1 MQRFITILIVLL
13 LLFLAST
20 DAQAGRRSLRVD
32 FGAWTEDGFAIGSAD
47 CPGTTVSSSGVSW
60 QGFRFEADPFVPDE
74 QYLVDSYCQT
84 VAQYEDGLE
93 DFEYLNSEIFF
104 DDEAGLA
111 AKVGTNTG
119 LFPVEAIRYTFLDGD
134 RFESETRG
142 YQFAFYFFPNGI
154 TLATVYGDWT
164 SSTAVDVTIH
174 DGGQFI
180 WNGPYDG
187 EYFCFRDDE
196 DGGMEF
202 FGTWDGSLSGSDAA
216 AGCEPTSL
224 ATFTMEGDGLSQSA
238 CAFSG
243 LSDMYIDVFSWYG
256 FSGDVLFETINLPP
270 GIELDVESNPLSPPD
285 YTPVN
290 VSVGESVAPGEY
302 NFKIRGTSGDIE
314 RLLDVQV
321 VVISST
327 PGSPSIISPANNAI
341 DVSLNPSLHWTN
353 IENAS
358 SYLVELDDDPDF
370 GSIDFSA
377 NVSGTNTG
385 LGNRLNLSTNYY
397 WRVSASTLCGASE
410 KSSSGSFKT
419 VGPLILRDGF
429 EQTD

>member
-1 MQRFITILIVLL
+1 MRRFNTNLIVLL
-13 LLFLAST
+13 LLFLALT

-60 QGFRFEADPFVPDE
+60 EGFRFEADPFVPDE

-84 VAQYEDGLE
+84 VAQYEDGLQ

-104 DDEAGLA
+104 DDETGLA
-111 AKVGTNTG
+111 NKVGTNTG

-134 RFESETRG
+134 RFEFETQG

-154 TLATVYGDWT
+154 TLATVYGDWI

-187 EYFCFRDDE
+187 EYFCFRDDA

-202 FGTWDGSLSGSDAA
+202 FGVWDGSPSGSEPA
-216 AGCEPTSL
+216 AGCEPTAL
-224 ATFTMEGDGLSQSA
+224 ATFTMEGEGLSQST
-238 CAFSG
+238 CAPGDVSE
-243 LSDMYIDVFSWYG
+243 MYIDVFSQYG
-256 FSGDVLFETINLPP
+256 FSGDVFFTTVNLPP
-270 GIELDVESNPLSPPD
+270 GIQLDFEHNPLSSPD
-285 YTPVN
+285 FMR
-290 VSVGESVAPGEY
+290 VSASVDKAVVAGDY
-302 NFKIRGTSGDIE
+302 NFKIQGTSGDIE
-314 RLLDVQV
+314 RFLDVQMM
-321 VVISST
+321 VISST
-327 PGSPSIISPANNAI
+327 PASPSLIFPIDNATE
-341 DVSLNPSLHWTN
+341 VALNPGLSWTS
-353 IENAS
+353 IEHAS
-358 SYLVELDDDPDF
+358 SYLVELDDDPGF

-377 NVSGTNTG
+377 SVSGTNIDVDS
-385 LGNRLNLSTNYY
+385 RLNVSTTYY
-397 WRVSASTLCGASE
+397 WRVSASTLCGVSDQ
-410 KSSSGSFKT
+410 SSSSSFKT